1 MMIFCVEDDRGIR
14 ELMTYTLSA
23 SGYEAL
29 GLKDGKELDEAL
41 KDTKPDLITLDIMLP
56 NEDGISIL
64 KRLKNDERYHDIPII
79 MASAKGEEYDKVIG
93 LDLGADDYLA
103 KPFGM
108 MEMVSRIKAVL
119 RRSEVT
125 NKKQELRNGPIY
137 LNNIKHIVIVDG
149 KEIELTLKEYE
160 LLLLFMNNIGIV
172 FTREH
177 LLASIWDSNFVG
189 ESRTIDVHVGTLRN
203 KLGNCGSCI
212 KTLRGVGYKMEA
224 IYEEKDI

>member
-23 SGYEAL
+23 SGYDAL

-41 KDTKPDLITLDIMLP
+41 KNTKPDLITLDIMLP

-79 MASAKGEEYDKVIG
+79 MASANGEEYDKVIG

-119 RRSEVT
+119 RRSEAT
-125 NKKQELRNGPIY
+125 SKKQELRNGPIY

-203 KLGNCGSCI
+203 KLGKYGSCI

>member
-14 ELMTYTLSA
+14 ELMTYTLNA
-23 SGYEAL
+23 SGYDAL

-41 KDTKPDLITLDIMLP
+41 KKEKPCLITLDIMLP

-137 LNNIKHIVIVDG
+137 LNNIKHIVTVDG

>member
-14 ELMTYTLSA
+14 ELMTYTLNA
-23 SGYEAL
+23 SGYDAL

-41 KDTKPDLITLDIMLP
+41 KKEKPCLITLDIMLP

-119 RRSEVT
+119 RRSEAT
-125 NKKQELRNGPIY
+125 SKKQELRNGPIY

-203 KLGNCGSCI
+203 KLGKYGACI

-224 IYEEKDI
+224 IYEEKNI

>member
-14 ELMTYTLSA
+14 ELMTYTLNA

-41 KDTKPDLITLDIMLP
+41 KSEKPCLITLDIMLP

-137 LNNIKHIVIVDG
+137 LNNIKHIVTVDG

-203 KLGNCGSCI
+203 KLGNFGSCI

>member
-14 ELMTYTLSA
+14 ELMTYTLNA
-23 SGYEAL
+23 SGYDAL

-41 KDTKPDLITLDIMLP
+41 KSEKPCLITLDIMLP

-64 KRLKNDERYHDIPII
+64 KRLKNDERYRDIPII

-137 LNNIKHIVIVDG
+137 LNNIKHIVTVDG

-224 IYEEKDI
+224 IYEEKNI

>member
-14 ELMTYTLSA
+14 ELMTYTLNA
-23 SGYEAL
+23 SGYDAL

-41 KDTKPDLITLDIMLP
+41 KNEKPCLITLDIMLP

-203 KLGNCGSCI
+203 KLGSCGSCI

>member
-14 ELMTYTLSA
+14 ELMTYTLNA

-41 KDTKPDLITLDIMLP
+41 KNEKPCLITLDIMLP

-203 KLGNCGSCI
+203 KLGSCGSCI

>member
-23 SGYEAL
+23 SGYKAL

-41 KDTKPDLITLDIMLP
+41 KNTKPDLITLDIMLP

-119 RRSEVT
+119 RRSEAT

-203 KLGNCGSCI
+203 KLGKYGACI

>member
-41 KDTKPDLITLDIMLP
+41 KNEKPCLITLDIMLP

-203 KLGNCGSCI
+203 KLGNFGSCI

>member
-14 ELMTYTLSA
+14 ELMTYTLNA
-23 SGYEAL
+23 SGYDAL

-41 KDTKPDLITLDIMLP
+41 KSEKPCLITLDIMLP

-137 LNNIKHIVIVDG
+137 LNNIKHIVNVDG

-224 IYEEKDI
+224 IYEEKNI

>member
-14 ELMTYTLSA
+14 ELMTYTLNA
-23 SGYEAL
+23 SGYDAL

-41 KDTKPDLITLDIMLP
+41 KKEKPCLITLDIMLP

-203 KLGNCGSCI
+203 KLGKYGACI

>member
-14 ELMTYTLSA
+14 ELMTYTLNA
-23 SGYEAL
+23 SGYDAL

-41 KDTKPDLITLDIMLP
+41 KNEKPCLITLDIMLP

-137 LNNIKHIVIVDG
+137 LNNIKHIVNVDG

-224 IYEEKDI
+224 IYEEKNI

>member
-14 ELMTYTLSA
+14 ELMTYTLNA
-23 SGYEAL
+23 SGYDAL

-41 KDTKPDLITLDIMLP
+41 KNEKPCLITLDIMLP

-137 LNNIKHIVIVDG
+137 LNNIKHVVIVDG

-203 KLGNCGSCI
+203 KLGKYGACI

>member
-14 ELMTYTLSA
+14 ELMTYTLNA

-29 GLKDGKELDEAL
+29 GLKDGKELAEAL
-41 KDTKPDLITLDIMLP
+41 KSEKPCLITLDIMLP

-64 KRLKNDERYHDIPII
+64 KRLKNDERYRDIPII

-137 LNNIKHIVIVDG
+137 LNNIKHIVTVDG

>member
-14 ELMTYTLSA
+14 ELMTYTLNA

-41 KDTKPDLITLDIMLP
+41 KSEKPCLITLDIMLP

-93 LDLGADDYLA
+93 LDLGAYDYLA

-137 LNNIKHIVIVDG
+137 LNNIKHIVTVDG

>member
-14 ELMTYTLSA
+14 ELMTYTLNA
-23 SGYEAL
+23 SGYDAL

-41 KDTKPDLITLDIMLP
+41 KNEKPCLLTLDIMLP

-160 LLLLFMNNIGIV
+160 LLLLFMNNISIV

-203 KLGNCGSCI
+203 KLGNFGSCI

>member
-14 ELMTYTLSA
+14 ELMTYTLNA

-41 KDTKPDLITLDIMLP
+41 KSEKPCLITLDIMLP

-137 LNNIKHIVIVDG
+137 LNNIKHIVTVDG

-189 ESRTIDVHVGTLRN
+189 ESRTIDVHIGTLRN

>member
-14 ELMTYTLSA
+14 ELMTYTLNA
-23 SGYEAL
+23 SGYDAL

-41 KDTKPDLITLDIMLP
+41 KNEKPCLITLDIMLP

-64 KRLKNDERYHDIPII
+64 KRLKNDERYRDIPII

-119 RRSEVT
+119 RRSEVV

-203 KLGNCGSCI
+203 KLGSCGSCI

-224 IYEEKDI
+224 IYEEKNI

>member
-23 SGYEAL
+23 SGYDAL

-41 KDTKPDLITLDIMLP
+41 KNTKPDLITLDIMLP

-137 LNNIKHIVIVDG
+137 LNNIKHMVIVDG

-203 KLGNCGSCI
+203 KLGKYGACI

>member
-14 ELMTYTLSA
+14 ELMTYTLNA
-23 SGYEAL
+23 SGYDAL

-41 KDTKPDLITLDIMLP
+41 KSEKPCLITLDIMLP

-64 KRLKNDERYHDIPII
+64 KRLKNDERYRDIPII

-119 RRSEVT
+119 RRSEVA

-203 KLGNCGSCI
+203 KLGKYGSCI

>member
-14 ELMTYTLSA
+14 ELMTYTLNA
-23 SGYEAL
+23 SGYDAL

-41 KDTKPDLITLDIMLP
+41 KNEKPCLITLDIMLP

-64 KRLKNDERYHDIPII
+64 KRLKNDERYRDIPII

-137 LNNIKHIVIVDG
+137 LNNIKHIVTVDG

>member
-14 ELMTYTLSA
+14 ELMTYTLNA
-23 SGYEAL
+23 SGYDAL

-41 KDTKPDLITLDIMLP
+41 KNEKPCLITLDIMLP

-64 KRLKNDERYHDIPII
+64 KRLKNDERYRDIPII

-137 LNNIKHIVIVDG
+137 LNNIKHIVTVDG

-160 LLLLFMNNIGIV
+160 LLLLLMNNIGIV

>member
-14 ELMTYTLSA
+14 ELMTYTLNA
-23 SGYEAL
+23 SGYDAL

-41 KDTKPDLITLDIMLP
+41 KKEKPCLITLDIMLP

-137 LNNIKHIVIVDG
+137 LNNIKHIVNVDG

>member
-137 LNNIKHIVIVDG
+137 LNNIKHVVFVDN

-203 KLGNCGSCI
+203 KLGKYGACI
-212 KTLRGVGYKMEA
+212 KTLRGVGYKMEV
-224 IYEEKDI
+224 IYEEKNI

>member
-14 ELMTYTLSA
+14 ELMTYTLNA
-23 SGYEAL
+23 SGYDAL

-41 KDTKPDLITLDIMLP
+41 KNEKPCLITLDIMLP

-64 KRLKNDERYHDIPII
+64 KRLKNDERYRDIPII

-137 LNNIKHIVIVDG
+137 LNNIKHVVFVDN

-224 IYEEKDI
+224 IYEEKNI

>member
-23 SGYEAL
+23 SGYKAL

-41 KDTKPDLITLDIMLP
+41 KNTKPDLITLDIMLP

-160 LLLLFMNNIGIV
+160 LLLLLMNNIGIV

-224 IYEEKDI
+224 IYEEKNI

>member
-14 ELMTYTLSA
+14 ELMTYTLNA
-23 SGYEAL
+23 SGYDAL

-41 KDTKPDLITLDIMLP
+41 KNEKPCLITLDIMLP

-64 KRLKNDERYHDIPII
+64 KRLKNDERYRDIPII

-137 LNNIKHIVIVDG
+137 LNNIKHIVNVDG
-149 KEIELTLKEYE
+149 EEIELTLKEYE

>member
-23 SGYEAL
+23 SGYDAL

-41 KDTKPDLITLDIMLP
+41 KNTKPDLITLDIMLP

-79 MASAKGEEYDKVIG
+79 MASANGEEYDKVIG

-119 RRSEVT
+119 RRSEAT
-125 NKKQELRNGPIY
+125 SKKQELRNGPIY

-203 KLGNCGSCI
+203 KLGKYGACI

>member
-14 ELMTYTLSA
+14 ELMTYTLNA
-23 SGYEAL
+23 SGYDAL

-41 KDTKPDLITLDIMLP
+41 KNEKPCLITLDIMLP

-64 KRLKNDERYHDIPII
+64 KRLKNDERYRDIPII

-160 LLLLFMNNIGIV
+160 LLLLLMNNIGIV

-224 IYEEKDI
+224 IYEEKNI

>member
-14 ELMTYTLSA
+14 ELMTYTLNA
-23 SGYEAL
+23 SGYDAL

-41 KDTKPDLITLDIMLP
+41 KNEKPCLITLDIMLP

-64 KRLKNDERYHDIPII
+64 KRLKNDERYRDIPII

-137 LNNIKHIVIVDG
+137 LNNIKHIVNVDG

-224 IYEEKDI
+224 IYEEKNI

>member
-23 SGYEAL
+23 SGYKAL

-41 KDTKPDLITLDIMLP
+41 KNEKPCLITLDIMLP

-119 RRSEVT
+119 RRSEAT
-125 NKKQELRNGPIY
+125 SKKQELRNGPIY

-203 KLGNCGSCI
+203 KLGKYGACI

>member
-41 KDTKPDLITLDIMLP
+41 KNTKPDLITLDIMLP

-103 KPFGM
+103 KPFGI

-119 RRSEVT
+119 RRSEAV

-203 KLGNCGSCI
+203 KLGKYGACI

-224 IYEEKDI
+224 IYEEKNI

>member
-14 ELMTYTLSA
+14 ELMTYTLNA
-23 SGYEAL
+23 SGYDAL

-41 KDTKPDLITLDIMLP
+41 KNEKPCLITLDIMLP

-64 KRLKNDERYHDIPII
+64 KRLKSDERYRDIPII

-160 LLLLFMNNIGIV
+160 LLLLLMNNIGIV

-203 KLGNCGSCI
+203 KLGSCGSCI

-224 IYEEKDI
+224 IYEEKNI